1 MGASIWAPML
11 ISRRLIALGDLKY
24 PPAQMPRPRKDRR
37 YTPCSEEKK
46 RKISETLSGAKLSA
60 REYKPTPKEL
70 EDIDQLKR
78 VYARGEGNLKFQS
91 LLDWFHEGR

>member
-1 MGASIWAPML
+1 MGASIWAPIL
-11 ISRRLIALGDLKY
+11 ICRRQIGLGDLKY

-60 REYKPTPKEL
+60 REYKPTPKEM